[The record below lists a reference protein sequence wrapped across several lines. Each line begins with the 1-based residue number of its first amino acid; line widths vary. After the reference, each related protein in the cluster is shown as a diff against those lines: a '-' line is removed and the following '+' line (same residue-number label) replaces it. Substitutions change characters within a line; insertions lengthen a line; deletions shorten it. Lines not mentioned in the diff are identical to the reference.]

1 MRTVFHG
8 HDARTVPYGAA
19 QDTGAPDGGPR
30 VIIAEDSVLLRS
42 GMVRL
47 LEDAGVEVLAQVG
60 DADTLM
66 AAIADHPDVDLC
78 LVDIRMPP
86 TFSEEGIKA
95 GIRIREEHP
104 DVAVLLLSQHV
115 VSRYAA
121 ELFGGRD
128 MSRVGYLLKDRVAD
142 IDEFL
147 TVLRRVAGGGAAI
160 DPEVVSQLLSGHRGS
175 ALDRLTPRE
184 TEVLEVM
191 AQGLN
196 NAGIA
201 ARLTVTERAVEKHIR
216 SIFTKLD
223 LGQDDHD
230 HRRVQAVL
238 HYLRDHDRN

>member
-1 MRTVFHG
+1 MTVHT
-8 HDARTVPYGAA
+8 DPT
-19 QDTGAPDGGPR
+19 TPR
-30 VIIAEDSVLLRS
+30 DQALRVVIAEDSVLLRS
-42 GMVRL
+42 GMASL
-47 LEDAGVEVLAQVG
+47 LQDAGVHILAQVG
-60 DADTLM
+60 DADALLR
-66 AAIADHPDVDLC
+66 AVERHPEVDLC

-86 TFSEEGIKA
+86 TYSEEGIQA
-95 GIRIREEHP
+95 SVTIRRQHP

-121 ELFGGRD
+121 DLLGGG
-128 MSRVGYLLKDRVAD
+128 SSKVGYLLKDRVAD
-142 IDEFL
+142 IDDFVSIL
-147 TVLRRVAGGGAAI
+147 HRVAAGGAAI
-160 DPEVVSQLLSGHRGS
+160 DPEVVSQLLSRRRDS
-175 ALDRLTPRE
+175 ALERLTPRE
-184 TEVLEVM
+184 GEVLQVM

-238 HYLRDHDRN
+238 RYLRGTEQN

>member
-1 MRTVFHG
+1 MTVHS
-8 HDARTVPYGAA
+8 GANA
-19 QDTGAPDGGPR
+19 ATDPAPGKGPR

-42 GMVRL
+42 GMARL
-47 LEDAGVEVLAQVG
+47 LEDAGVEIVDQVG
-60 DADTLM
+60 DADALLRSVEE
-66 AAIADHPDVDLC
+66 HPDVDLC

-86 TFSEEGIKA
+86 TFSEEGIRA
-95 GIRIREEHP
+95 GVAIRRSHP
-104 DVAVLLLSQHV
+104 EVAVLLLSQHV

-121 ELFGGRD
+121 DLLGGG
-128 MSRVGYLLKDRVAD
+128 SSKVGYLLKDRVAD

-147 TVLRRVAGGGAAI
+147 AVLRRVAGGGAAI
-160 DPEVVSQLLSGHRGS
+160 DPEVVSQLLSRHRDS
-175 ALDRLTPRE
+175 AMDRLTPRE

-201 ARLTVTERAVEKHIR
+201 LRLSVTERAVEKHIR

-238 HYLRDHDRN
+238 HYLRGADRT

>member
-1 MRTVFHG
+1 MTVHT
-8 HDARTVPYGAA
+8 DPT
-19 QDTGAPDGGPR
+19 TPR
-30 VIIAEDSVLLRS
+30 DQALRVVIAEDSVLLRS
-42 GMVRL
+42 GMASL
-47 LEDAGVEVLAQVG
+47 LQDAGVHILAQVG
-60 DADTLM
+60 DADSLLR
-66 AAIADHPDVDLC
+66 AVERHPEVDLC

-86 TFSEEGIKA
+86 TYSEEGIQA
-95 GIRIREEHP
+95 GVTIRRQHP

-121 ELFGGRD
+121 DLLGGG
-128 MSRVGYLLKDRVAD
+128 SSKVGYLLKDRVAD
-142 IDEFL
+142 IDDFVSIL
-147 TVLRRVAGGGAAI
+147 HRVAAGGAAI
-160 DPEVVSQLLSGHRGS
+160 DPEVVSQLLSRRRDS
-175 ALDRLTPRE
+175 ALERLTPRE
-184 TEVLEVM
+184 GEVLQVM

-238 HYLRDHDRN
+238 RYLRGTEQN

>member
-1 MRTVFHG
+1 MTVHT
-8 HDARTVPYGAA
+8 DPT
-19 QDTGAPDGGPR
+19 TPR
-30 VIIAEDSVLLRS
+30 DQALRVVIAEDSVLLRS
-42 GMVRL
+42 GMASL
-47 LEDAGVEVLAQVG
+47 LQDAGVHILAQVG
-60 DADTLM
+60 DADALLR
-66 AAIADHPDVDLC
+66 AVERHPEVDLC

-86 TFSEEGIKA
+86 TYSEEGIQA
-95 GIRIREEHP
+95 GVTIRRQHP

-121 ELFGGRD
+121 DLLGGG
-128 MSRVGYLLKDRVAD
+128 SSKVGYLLKDRVAD
-142 IDEFL
+142 IDDFVSIL
-147 TVLRRVAGGGAAI
+147 HRVAAGGAAI
-160 DPEVVSQLLSGHRGS
+160 DPEVVSQLLSRRRDS
-175 ALDRLTPRE
+175 ALERLTPRE
-184 TEVLEVM
+184 GEVLQVM

-238 HYLRDHDRN
+238 RYLRGTEQN

>member
-1 MRTVFHG
+1 MFHG
-8 HDARTVPYGAA
+8 HDARPAPARPAQQGGVPGA
-19 QDTGAPDGGPR
+19 GPR
-30 VIIAEDSVLLRS
+30 VVIAEDSVLLRS
-42 GMVRL
+42 GMARL
-47 LEDAGVEVLAQVG
+47 LEDAGVEVLAEVG
-60 DADTLM
+60 DADALM
-66 AAIADHPDVDLC
+66 GAIAAHPEVDLC

-86 TFSEEGIKA
+86 TYSEEGIRA

-104 DVAVLLLSQHV
+104 EVAVLLLSQHV
-115 VSRYAA
+115 VGRYAA

-201 ARLTVTERAVEKHIR
+201 SRLTVTERAVEKHIR

-238 HYLRDHDRN
+238 HYLRDHDRD

>member
-1 MRTVFHG
+1 MTVYTS
-8 HDARTVPYGAA
+8 ANPVPPAEK
-19 QDTGAPDGGPR
+19 GPR
-30 VIIAEDSVLLRS
+30 VVIAEDSVLLRS
-42 GMVRL
+42 GMARL
-47 LEDAGVEVLAQVG
+47 LEDSGVEIVEQVG
-60 DADTLM
+60 DAEALLR
-66 AAIADHPDVDLC
+66 AVEENPGVDLC

-86 TFSEEGIKA
+86 TYSEEGIQA
-95 GIRIREEHP
+95 GIAIRQRYPE
-104 DVAVLLLSQHV
+104 VAVLLLSQHV

-121 ELFGGRD
+121 DLLGGG
-128 MSRVGYLLKDRVAD
+128 SSKVGYLLKDRVAD

-147 TVLRRVAGGGAAI
+147 GVLRRVAGGGAAI
-160 DPEVVSQLLSGHRGS
+160 DPEVVSQLLSRSRDS

-238 HYLRDHDRN
+238 RYLRGADRA

>member
-1 MRTVFHG
+1 MEGVTVTSA
-8 HDARTVPYGAA
+8 DIDRS
-19 QDTGAPDGGPR
+19 GPS

-47 LEDAGVEVLAQVG
+47 LEDAGVEVLASVG
-60 DADTLM
+60 DAEALLGSV
-66 AAIADHPDVDLC
+66 AEHPHVDLC

-86 TFSEEGIKA
+86 TYSEEGIKA
-95 GIRIREEHP
+95 AVRIRETHP

-121 ELFGGRD
+121 ELLGGGAFK
-128 MSRVGYLLKDRVAD
+128 VGYLLKDRVAD
-142 IDEFL
+142 IEEFL
-147 TVLRRVAGGGAAI
+147 DVLRRVADGGAAI
-160 DPEVVSQLLSGHRGS
+160 DPEVVTQLLSRRRDQT
-175 ALDRLTPRE
+175 LERLTPRE

-191 AQGLN
+191 AEGLN

-201 ARLTVTERAVEKHIR
+201 DRLTITERAVEKHIR
-216 SIFTKLD
+216 SIFLKLD

-238 HYLRDHDRN
+238 RYLRGSAED